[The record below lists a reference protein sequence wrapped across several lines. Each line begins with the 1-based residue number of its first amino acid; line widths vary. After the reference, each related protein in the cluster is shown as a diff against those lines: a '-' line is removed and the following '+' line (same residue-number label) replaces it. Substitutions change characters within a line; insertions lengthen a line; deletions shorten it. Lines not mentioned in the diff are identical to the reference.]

1 MKDPHFFQSSFN
13 RPNLIYE
20 VRECKDK
27 EKISFIGN
35 FVKVFF
41 FIFHYFLKEKYRNKS
56 GIIYCSTR
64 EKCENVAS
72 ELKSKYRIEAEAY
85 HGSLPDE

>member
-27 EKISFIGN
+27 EKISFIAN

-41 FIFHYFLKEKYRNKS
+41 LIFHFFKRKNTEINPVLFIAVPVK
-56 GIIYCSTR
+56 
-64 EKCENVAS
+64 NVKM
-72 ELKSKYRIEAEAY
+72 L
-85 HGSLPDE
+85 LPI